1 DDMIYLPAKLFEK
14 DKNSVTQVSS
24 LYSHI
29 IIDEYQDINQVQQFL
44 LRCLV
49 GRTTYVMAV
58 GDVDQTI
65 YQWCGSTP
73 YYMLEGFKKDFK
85 GVEQYTL
92 SYTFRYGD
100 LISLMANNII
110 VNNKKQHNN
119 LCITYPKLNK
129 ATDISILGSSDKVV
143 LKLKALI
150 Q

>member
-1 DDMIYLPAKLFEK
+1 MIYLPAKLFEK

-65 YQWCGSTP
+65 YQWRSSTP

-110 VNNKKQHNN
+110 VNNKKD
-119 LCITYPKLNK
+119 ITIY
-129 ATDISILGSSDKVV
+129 V
-143 LKLKALI
+143 
-150 Q
+150 